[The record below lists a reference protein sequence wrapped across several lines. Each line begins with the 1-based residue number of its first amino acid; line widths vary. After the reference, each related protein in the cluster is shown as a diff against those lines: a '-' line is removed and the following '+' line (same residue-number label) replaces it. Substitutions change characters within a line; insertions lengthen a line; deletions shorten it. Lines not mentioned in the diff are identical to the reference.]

1 MTTSKGPWPG
11 RFVWHD
17 LMTTDAEGS
26 LAFYGKLFDW
36 SVEAVPMM
44 GTTYHMIHC
53 GPGPI
58 GGVMQEKNI
67 PGSHW
72 MPYLAVDDVDRP
84 RRRSRSSADRFA
96 CRRRTSRARVASQ

>member
-1 MTTSKGPWPG
+1 MTTSTGPWPG

-17 LMTTDAEGS
+17 LMATDAEGS

-36 SVEAVPMM
+36 RVEAVPMM

-67 PGSHW
+67 PVSHW
-72 MPYLAVDDVDRP
+72 MPYLAVDDVDRAAAKVAQLGGSVCVP
-84 RRRSRSSADRFA
+84 PTDI
-96 CRRRTSRARVASQ
+96 RARAASQ